1 MIKKIYRKLFY
12 SPARH
17 ASSLK
22 FMTIG
27 EESMM
32 LPTANLD
39 FRVGEKNFTGN
50 IAIGKRTML
59 ACNLVFES
67 DRGDLKVGD
76 DTFINGA
83 TQLICR
89 QSITIGSNVT
99 IAWGCTLTDHN
110 SHSLDWKQRTA
121 DLRQQFSDIH
131 AGQNFIHGKNWDS
144 VKSRGIVI
152 EDKAWLGFGVTVLS
166 GVRIGEGAIIG
177 AGSVVREDVAPW
189 TVVCGNPAV
198 FVRQLSPS

>member
-1 MIKKIYRKLFY
+1 MIRKIYHKLFY
-12 SPARH
+12 NPARH
-17 ASSLK
+17 AARLN
-22 FMTIG
+22 FVTIG

-32 LPTANLD
+32 LPAASLD
-39 FRVGEKNFTGN
+39 FRIGEKNFTGS
-50 IAIGKRTML
+50 IVIGKRTML

-67 DRGDLKVGD
+67 DRGDLKIGD

-110 SHSLDWKQRTA
+110 SHSLDWKQRNA
-121 DLRQQFSDIH
+121 DLRQQFADIR
-131 AGQNFIHGKNWDS
+131 GGRNFIHGKNWDT